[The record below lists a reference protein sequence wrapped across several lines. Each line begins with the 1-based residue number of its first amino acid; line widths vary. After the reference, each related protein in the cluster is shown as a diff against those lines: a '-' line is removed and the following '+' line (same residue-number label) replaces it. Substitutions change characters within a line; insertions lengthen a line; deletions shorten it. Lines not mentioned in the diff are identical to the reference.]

1 MGEVFIIAYNL
12 EEVPMQS
19 AMLSLGLVS
28 HCSFHF
34 SSLFLVCIVLIKYDF
49 HPLLFN
55 YYVASFFHFSCF
67 DTVSSAHMYKLFL
80 IIYNDL

>member
-19 AMLSLGLVS
+19 AMLSLGLVC

-34 SSLFLVCIVLIKYDF
+34 SSLFLVCIVLIKYEF
-49 HPLLFN
+49 HPLIFN
-55 YYVASFFHFSCF
+55 LVCGFFFHFSCF
-67 DTVSSAHMYKLFL
+67 DTVSFAHIYTLFL